1 MAYSNSTSDRMD
13 ELRYH
18 GQQTTRNDSSLL
30 GLVSPPRNGNGNRLP
45 QPLQTQDGRGGLMRR
60 FTTDSGRVP
69 TIASITTQRG
79 GQDSQEY
86 GPSTYHK
93 VQLIEKKKKEY
104 ERLREQKRR
113 FEAEMQLLDMQQ
125 RREEHELAQMQE
137 DLGRGNN
144 PNAGHQSEPTT
155 PPEYRESNSGFPTV
169 FSRPNRY
176 STSSLQSPPGI
187 YNRPGRSGSQLTSP
201 QGGIMQSRL
210 MMDDKLPSKSVPG
223 SRRNSDEDEKE
234 EAVRQDPTSHR
245 STNALNRYSMPVTK
259 SRNGMHEM
267 LALDQTNTARF
278 LFGEDESAPSPDV
291 NQYLD
296 MNGAENKFPI
306 LVRREEYPGTMQLSA
321 SSAALDLALSQSPG
335 PDTNGWGAI
344 SRHRSSQSQQNIL
357 SINSQGQGL
366 SQANG
371 PLSSNTNGS
380 DSPLSARPS
389 YRHSLDL
396 KSYYD
401 GGVQEPAQVSSPPKH
416 QATPPKLQSSYS
428 ANDVPTMRSTTNGI
442 PSANTTP
449 NSHAQQHLHNHNA
462 SLGRI
467 PPNAMSNRLSRE
479 MTSAESTTLRE
490 AQNGGYQSIQSALHA
505 SAPSF
510 GPSLSQ
516 AGAQQPLQPAMVSPG
531 AQQAYPVGGYYNN
544 YGMQQMMMGM
554 QNMSVA
560 QQPLYS
566 PNNPY
571 APPQYAPPPMYPQA
585 APRDSQARVIQQR
598 RQNDGE
604 AMNRFANMSLEQ
616 LGGEIYALCKD
627 QHGCRYLQKKLED
640 RNPEQVHMI
649 WLETNMH
656 VVELMTDP
664 FGNYLCQ
671 KLLEYCNDEERTVLI
686 QHAAEDLVRIALNQ
700 HGTRA
705 LQKMIEFISTPVQT
719 QIIIEALRYRV
730 VELIQDLNGNH
741 VIQKCLNKLSSADA
755 QFIFDAVGRNC
766 IDVGTHRHGC
776 CVLQRCID
784 HASGDQK
791 AWLIR
796 QISDNAY
803 VLVQDPF
810 GNYVVQY
817 ILDLNE
823 PVFTEPLVAMFAT
836 RVPQLSK
843 QKFSSNVIEKCLRC
857 AQEESKDNLIEE
869 MLQPTELDRLLRDSF
884 ANYVI
889 QTALDYANPRMKA
902 RLIEAI
908 RPYLPAIRTT
918 PYGRRIQAKIQ
929 GNEGRS
935 GSSSGQATPVEVEA
949 VHTPLRHQRATSN
962 ASATSYIAPAGGYS
976 NGYVPAAMATN
987 GIGSSRAA
995 PVPGGSFPSSEQ
1007 LVSGQSQQQPFP
1019 YSYGRGA
1026 PQAGNGNWL

>member
-13 ELRYH
+13 ELRFRS
-18 GQQTTRNDSSLL
+18 QQSPRNDSSLL
-30 GLVSPPRNGNGNRLP
+30 GLVSPPRNGTRVP
-45 QPLQTQDGRGGLMRR
+45 QPLHSQDGRGGLMRR

-69 TIASITTQRG
+69 TVNSLASQRG
-79 GQDSQEY
+79 VQEPQEY

-93 VQLIEKKKKEY
+93 VQLLEKKKLEY

-113 FEAEMQLLDMQQ
+113 FEAEMQLLDLQQ
-125 RREEHELAQMQE
+125 RREEQELAQMQE
-137 DLGRGNN
+137 DLGRSNN
-144 PNAGHQSEPTT
+144 SNTGHQSEPTT
-155 PPEYRESNSGFPTV
+155 PPEYRETSSGFPSV

-176 STSSLQSPPGI
+176 STSSLTSPPGL

-201 QGGIMQSRL
+201 QSGILQSRT
-210 MMDDKLPSKSVPG
+210 MEDKLPSKSVPG

-245 STNALNRYSMPVTK
+245 STNAYSMPVTK
-259 SRNGMHEM
+259 SRNGMHDM
-267 LALDQTNTARF
+267 LSLDPSNTTRF
-278 LFGEDESAPSPDV
+278 LFGEEDGATSPDV
-291 NQYLD
+291 KNYLQ
-296 MNGAENKFPI
+296 MNATDDKFPI
-306 LVRREEYPGTMQLSA
+306 LVRREEYPGLLSA

-335 PDTNGWGAI
+335 PDGNSNGWGAFA
-344 SRHRSSQSQQNIL
+344 RHRSSQSQQSL
-357 SINSQGQGL
+357 PMSVTQGQ
-366 SQANG
+366 
-371 PLSSNTNGS
+371 TNGS
-380 DSPLSARPS
+380 SSTSQSNGPESPISVRPS

-396 KSYYD
+396 KFFD
-401 GGVQEPAQVSSPPKH
+401 GPQESTSQVSSPPSMA

-428 ANDVPTMRSTTNGI
+428 ANDIPTMRTASNGI
-442 PSANTTP
+442 SSVNTTP

-467 PPNAMSNRLSRE
+467 PPNAINRLSRE
-479 MTSAESTTLRE
+479 MNSSESATLRE
-490 AQNGGYQSIQSALHA
+490 AQNGNYQSIQSALQA
-505 SAPSF
+505 SAPPF
-510 GPSLSQ
+510 GPSLTQGMSQ
-516 AGAQQPLQPAMVSPG
+516 AQVPAAMTSPTAQQQ
-531 AQQAYPVGGYYNN
+531 YPVNGYYNN
-544 YGMQQMMMGM
+544 YSMQMMTMGM
-554 QNMSVA
+554 QNMQVG
-560 QQPLYS
+560 QPIYS
-566 PNNPY
+566 PHNPY
-571 APPQYAPPPMYPQA
+571 ANYGGMYPQA
-585 APRDSQARVIQQR
+585 SPRDSQARVIQQR

-604 AMNRFANMSLEQ
+604 AMNRFANMALEQ

-649 WLETNMH
+649 WLETNQH
-656 VVELMTDP
+656 VIELMTDP

-686 QHAAEDLVRIALNQ
+686 ENASHDLVRIALNQ

-705 LQKMIEFISTPVQT
+705 LQKMIEFISTPGQVQT
-719 QIIIEALRYRV
+719 IIGALRYRV

-741 VIQKCLNKLSSADA
+741 VIQKCLNKLSPTDA
-755 QFIFDAVGRNC
+755 QFIFDAVGHHC
-766 IDVGTHRHGC
+766 VDVGTHRHGC

-796 QISDNAY
+796 QISNNAY

-823 PVFTEPLVAMFAT
+823 PIFTEPLVAMFQG
-836 RVPQLSK
+836 RVGQLSK

-857 AQEESKDNLIEE
+857 AQEPSKDMLIEE
-869 MLQPTELDRLLRDSF
+869 MLQPSELDRLLRDSF

-889 QTALDYANPRMKA
+889 QTALDYANPPMKA

-935 GSSSGQATPVEVEA
+935 GPSSGQATPAEMEPSQ
-949 VHTPLRHQRATSN
+949 TPVRHQRGLSN
-962 ASATSYIAPAGGYS
+962 ASASASGFSSPGGAYG
-976 NGYVPAAMATN
+976 NGYVPVSSPTN
-987 GIGSSRAA
+987 GLPTTTPRPAA
-995 PVPGGSFPSSEQ
+995 PPGGFPSSER
-1007 LVSGQSQQQPFP
+1007 LTSVAAPQQFFP
-1019 YSYGRGA
+1019 STYGRGA
-1026 PQAGNGNWL
+1026 SQAGAGTGNWL